1 MFRGTPNSTFR
12 AGNLSS
18 PNNVPIRTF
27 SDETYDT
34 QYGFDIAYKT
44 GLGLSYAVLIFG
56 MLTDKVIGVELF
68 GAWQVAFFSLSTV
81 LKVPPL
87 LSPLMN
93 LTSVNG
99 VNSAFDFEKGAVPE
113 RVAAINYSAAFLAN
127 CNYTVLLVF
136 VDVIV
141 GLSLL
146 GAATFMPAHRERLKG
161 YGRRL
166 LKEFFVMLVSFNSL
180 NIGFSAGLEFAY
192 SRSAAGIFCAALC
205 LSLPII
211 AIVLLLTL
219 EKTDFGEFVALF
231 RKNCIKKHYF
241 VAAILFRITIGLLL
255 SLCNEAE
262 ESTIVAFFVGIFFTV
277 YQWGNIP
284 FKNGYHNYRMI
295 IAQLTIMAGL
305 LIGMYYRSMK
315 STTAIE
321 ERTNVVA
328 PAYLLAILLFL
339 CIVVSMAALIY

>member
-136 VDVIV
+136 VDVII

-192 SRSAAGIFCAALC
+192 NRSAAGIFCAALC

-211 AIVLLLTL
+211 AIVLLLTQD
-219 EKTDFGEFVALF
+219 KSDFGEFVALF
-231 RKNCIKKHYF
+231 RSRDCTKERYF
-241 VAAILFRITIGLLL
+241 VAAILFRVAIGLLL
-255 SLCNEAE
+255 SLYNEVE
-262 ESTIVAFFVGIFFTV
+262 
-277 YQWGNIP
+277 
-284 FKNGYHNYRMI
+284 
-295 IAQLTIMAGL
+295 
-305 LIGMYYRSMK
+305 
-315 STTAIE
+315 
-321 ERTNVVA
+321 
-328 PAYLLAILLFL
+328 
-339 CIVVSMAALIY
+339 